1 MFQKKKILSTQRE
14 KMSWVNFHTHSNFDD
29 GNVKLEEYV
38 KEALKQNVAILGF
51 SSHNP
56 LPFPVDWVL
65 KKEDYNKYCKSVRKL
80 SETHKDEIKILL
92 GLEMDFLPTLNSFY
106 KKGFDL
112 SALDFLIGS
121 VHFVNYFN
129 ENKGWAIDESEED
142 FIRGLD
148 EIYDGNIKKVVEDYY
163 KLIREMLR
171 LENPDIVAHLD
182 LIKMNNKDEKYFS
195 EEESWY
201 RQAVLETLKA
211 VAKSSS
217 ILEVNT
223 GGIAR
228 GKIDSLYP
236 SNWIIEEAYNMR
248 LPITLSSDAHRP
260 EQITAKFKE
269 AAILLNSIGYKE
281 VYVLHKKTWAPH
293 PFSVEGIEL

>member
-1 MFQKKKILSTQRE
+1 MP
-14 KMSWVNFHTHSNFDD
+14 WVNFHTHSAFDD
-29 GNVKLEEYV
+29 GNVVLEEYV

-56 LPFPVDWVL
+56 LPFSVDWVL
-65 KKEDYNKYCKSVRKL
+65 KKEDYEKYCKTVRNL
-80 SETHKDEIKILL
+80 SEKYKDKIRILL
-92 GLEMDFLPTLNSFY
+92 GLEMDFLPSIKSFY
-106 KKGFDL
+106 KEGIDL
-112 SALDFLIGS
+112 SALDFHIGS
-121 VHFVNYFN
+121 VHFVNFF
-129 ENKGWAIDESEED
+129 EDNKGWAIDESQED
-142 FIRGLD
+142 FEKGLD
-148 EIYDGNIKKVVEDYY
+148 EIYGGDIKKVVEDYY
-163 KLIREMLR
+163 KLIREMLK

-182 LIKMNNKDEKYFS
+182 LIKMHNKNEKYFS
-195 EEESWY
+195 EEENWY
-201 RQAVLETLKA
+201 RQAVLDTLKV
-211 VAKSSS
+211 VAKSHS

-248 LPITLSSDAHRP
+248 IPITISSDAHKP

-269 AAILLNSIGYKE
+269 AALLLNSIGYKE
-281 VYVLHKKTWAPH
+281 VYILHKKTWAPH

>member
-1 MFQKKKILSTQRE
+1 MP
-14 KMSWVNFHTHSNFDD
+14 WVNFHTHSAFDD
-29 GNVKLEEYV
+29 GNVVLEEYV

-56 LPFPVDWVL
+56 LPFSVDWVL
-65 KKEDYNKYCKSVRKL
+65 KKEDYEKYCKTVRNL
-80 SETHKDEIKILL
+80 SEKYKDKIRILL
-92 GLEMDFLPTLNSFY
+92 GLEMDFLPSIKSFY
-106 KKGFDL
+106 KEGIDL
-112 SALDFLIGS
+112 SALDFHIGS
-121 VHFVNYFN
+121 VHFVNFF
-129 ENKGWAIDESEED
+129 EDNKGWAIDESQED
-142 FIRGLD
+142 FEKGLD
-148 EIYDGNIKKVVEDYY
+148 EIYGGDIKKVVEDYY
-163 KLIREMLR
+163 KLIREMLK

-182 LIKMNNKDEKYFS
+182 LIKMHNKNEKYFS
-195 EEESWY
+195 EEENWY
-201 RQAVLETLKA
+201 RQAVLDTLKV
-211 VAKSSS
+211 VAKSHS

-248 LPITLSSDAHRP
+248 IPITISSDAHRP

-269 AAILLNSIGYKE
+269 AALLLNSIGYKE
-281 VYVLHKKTWAPH
+281 VYILHKKTWAPH